1 MRRFKGMPDEEAAP
15 VTGQE
20 PSVEGASEGSDV
32 FPEEYLEPL
41 RGLMFL
47 GSIER
52 EVEYGRHVFV
62 IRTLREG
69 EILRIGQ
76 LIKDYRGTVTEI
88 EARKMYTV
96 AAAVKSVDGVP
107 LASPYRPDADVISEK
122 AEEVRRWYP
131 AVVSRLYSEY
141 VDMEV
146 AAVEVSNAL
155 KK

>member
-15 VTGQE
+15 MAAE
-20 PSVEGASEGSDV
+20 APAEEAAERDADV
-32 FPEEYLEPL
+32 FPEEYMEPL

-47 GSIER
+47 GAIER
-52 EVEYGRHVFV
+52 EVEYGRHTFV

-76 LIKDYRGTVTEI
+76 LIKDYRGAVTEI

-96 AAAVKSVDGVP
+96 AAAVKSVDGIP

-122 AEEVRRWYP
+122 AEEVRKWYP

>member
-1 MRRFKGMPDEEAAP
+1 MRRFKGMPDEELEPTAPAPDEEAAA
-15 VTGQE
+15 E
-20 PSVEGASEGSDV
+20 DADV
-32 FPEEYLEPL
+32 FPEGYMEPL

-47 GSIER
+47 GAIER
-52 EVEYGRHVFV
+52 EVEYGRHTFV

-96 AAAVKSVDGVP
+96 AAAVKSVDGIP
-107 LASPYRPDADVISEK
+107 LASPYRADADVISEK
-122 AEEVRRWYP
+122 AEEVRGWYP
-131 AVVSRLYSEY
+131 AVVSKLYNEY